1 MLFRSDSRTILDSS
15 GAEKLLGMGDL
26 LFMHSASSNLRR
38 IHGAY
43 VSEKE
48 VLALT
53 EQLRVQR
60 KPNYISL
67 DDVVKKNS
75 GRLRDD
81 EDDALF
87 EEVCDFVQT
96 MEEISISML
105 QRHYKIGFNRSAR
118 LIEQLEVRGM
128 IAPAQGSKP
137 RKVLR

>member
-1 MLFRSDSRTILDSS
+1 
-15 GAEKLLGMGDL
+15 MGDM

-53 EQLRVQR
+53 DELKAQR

-67 DDVVKKNS
+67 DEVVKKNS
-75 GRLRDD
+75 GRLSED

-87 EEVCDFVQT
+87 DEVCDFVQT

-105 QRHYKIGFNRSAR
+105 QRHYRIGFNRSAR
-118 LIEQLEVRGM
+118 LIEQLESRGM

-137 RKVLR
+137 RKVIR